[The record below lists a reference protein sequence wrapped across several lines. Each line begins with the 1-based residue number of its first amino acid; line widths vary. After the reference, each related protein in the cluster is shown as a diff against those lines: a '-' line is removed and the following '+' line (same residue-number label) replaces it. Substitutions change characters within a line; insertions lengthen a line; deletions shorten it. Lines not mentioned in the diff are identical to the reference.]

1 MLAKKFIDDEINL
14 YIKHVWMFMLIR
26 DFVFEAYLSSHKVI
40 QVYIQNFVKPT
51 PNTRNRIELRIRRI
65 SL

>member
-14 YIKHVWMFMLIR
+14 YIKHVWMFML
-26 DFVFEAYLSSHKVI
+26 FVFEAYLSSHKVI

-51 PNTRNRIELRIRRI
+51 PNTRNRIELRIRHI